1 MAKKKGDFLSA
12 RASILDAASTLFSM
26 GGIREASLADIAQQ
40 AKMSKGTLYYYYPTK
55 DHLVEDIAEEHL
67 SRITDMLFG
76 WIDALGGET
85 GAREALDTLF
95 SFLMADE
102 KSLRLHVVLQSE
114 AALGNAL
121 IKKRLLAKYRE
132 WTLMLEVGALKLAQ
146 PASGRLRDISRIF
159 FAAVDGLALHE
170 LIDGGADNRD
180 AMVRLLLGEA

>member
-12 RASILDAASTLFSM
+12 RASILEAASTLFSM
-26 GGIREASLADIAQQ
+26 GGVREASLADIAQQ

-67 SRITDMLFG
+67 SRITDTLFG

-85 GAREALDTLF
+85 GAKEALDALL
-95 SFLMADE
+95 SLLMADE

-121 IKKRLLAKYRE
+121 IKKKLLSKYRE

-159 FAAVDGLALHE
+159 FSVVDGLALHE
-170 LIDGGADNRD
+170 LIEGGANNRD
-180 AMVRLLLGEA
+180 AMVRLLLGEG